1 MIVAV
6 GTDLCEVDRIEG
18 AVARSGDRFLAR
30 VFTARERQA
39 ASEAEHPARVLA
51 RFFAIKESAF
61 KTLRRGWPYGVG
73 FLEVE
78 LETPA
83 LLSGRVIL
91 TGRAAEHA
99 RARGAPRVMGAST
112 ADAEIAA
119 AVVLAERA

>member
-1 MIVAV
+1 MIIAV
-6 GTDLCEVDRIEG
+6 GTDLCEVDRIES
-18 AVARSGDRFLAR
+18 ALLRSGDRFLAR

-83 LLSGRVIL
+83 LLSGRL
-91 TGRAAEHA
+91 LLSGRAAGLA
-99 RARGAPRVMGAST
+99 SARGASRFMGASA
-112 ADAEIAA
+112 ADEEIAA
-119 AVVLAERA
+119 AVVIAEVP